1 MVKDREA
8 WHAAVH
14 GVAESDMTEHNIYN
28 MYTDVYDTLNS
39 EADKR
44 IQLSSDKP
52 DIKEMCKNWI
62 KHSTFWIKTPG
73 FQAWDKD
80 SILSRETKIPQAV

>member
-1 MVKDREA
+1 MTTDSMYMSLSKLQKTVKDRKA

-52 DIKEMCKNWI
+52 DIKEMCKN
-62 KHSTFWIKTPG
+62 
-73 FQAWDKD
+73 
-80 SILSRETKIPQAV
+80 